1 MREAKGWTLL
11 MIIGMLHHCK
21 DPRKVIKAYA
31 YAAVAKAEGVELL
44 YFSPRGVDF
53 EERKIHGYV
62 YENGSWQKTE
72 SPFPNV
78 IYNSGSPEKLERSSE
93 IIEKLKE
100 DIPFTT
106 FSIGNKMRIYERLKN
121 AGVFSPYLIP
131 SEVIYSPRRFFDFFD
146 QYRNIVFKPVNGRKG
161 QGVTFIKRINDQF
174 HLLIGTDSYDFNYDE
189 LRAYVSRKIQ
199 EEPYLVQTYINCK
212 TRSGHAYDF
221 RLHVQKNGEG
231 KWVITTIYPRIGPY
245 GSIVSNINSGGS
257 TNYLEPFLKQEF
269 GDEYYDI
276 KRYLEQFSLQLAR
289 HLDKLQQDYFSENID
304 ELGIDVALDDTR
316 KIWIYEVNWRPGC
329 PPSFYLELDVVSNM
343 IKYAM
348 FLAREHQAKH

>member
-1 MREAKGWTLL
+1 

-31 YAAVAKAEGVELL
+31 YAAVAKAEGVKLL
-44 YFSPRGVDF
+44 YFSPQGVDF
-53 EERKIHGYV
+53 EKRKIHGYL
-62 YENGSWQKTE
+62 YKNGSWQKTE
-72 SPFPNV
+72 SSFPKV
-78 IYNSGSPEKLERSSE
+78 IYNSGSPEKLERSNE
-93 IIEKLKE
+93 IIQKLKK

-106 FSIGNKMRIYERLKN
+106 FSIGNKMRIYERLKK

-131 SEVIYSPRRFFDFFD
+131 SEIVHSPRGFFDFSN
-146 QYRNIVFKPVNGRKG
+146 QYRNVVFKPVNGRKG

-174 HLLIGTDSYDFNYDE
+174 HMLIGTDHYDYNYDE
-189 LRAYVSRKIQ
+189 LRTYISSKLQ
-199 EEPYLVQTYINCK
+199 EEPHLVQTYINCK
-212 TRSGHAYDF
+212 TRSGYAYDF

-231 KWVITTIYPRIGPY
+231 KWVITRIYPRISPY

-257 TNYLEPFLKQEF
+257 TNYLDPFLKQEY

-276 KRYLEQFSLQLAR
+276 KRYLEQFSLQLAG
-289 HLDKLQQDYFSENID
+289 HLDELQQDYFSETID
-304 ELGIDVALDDTR
+304 ELGIDVALDDMK

-343 IKYAM
+343 IKYAI
-348 FLAREHQAKH
+348 FLANKHQANHQA